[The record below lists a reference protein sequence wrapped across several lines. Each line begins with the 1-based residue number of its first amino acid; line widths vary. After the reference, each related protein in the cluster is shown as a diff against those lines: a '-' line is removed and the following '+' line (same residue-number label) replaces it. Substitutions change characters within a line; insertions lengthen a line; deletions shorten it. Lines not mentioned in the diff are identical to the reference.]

1 LAPVVWPDNGGTM
14 PGERNTFTRSSIL
27 VRPHSETALSALQAA
42 PAASGLVEAPG
53 TAPGS
58 DTLIPS
64 PFIAIAGASSG
75 EFNIVATRRECK
87 VCTEAKPVSGGT
99 HEPV

>member
-1 LAPVVWPDNGGTM
+1 M

-27 VRPHSETALSALQAA
+27 VRPHSETALAALEAA
-42 PAASGLVEAPG
+42 VAVSGLVEAPG

-58 DTLIPS
+58 ETLITS

-75 EFNIVATRRECK
+75 DFNIVPARRECK
-87 VCTEAKPVSGGT
+87 VCFNAKPSVEGP